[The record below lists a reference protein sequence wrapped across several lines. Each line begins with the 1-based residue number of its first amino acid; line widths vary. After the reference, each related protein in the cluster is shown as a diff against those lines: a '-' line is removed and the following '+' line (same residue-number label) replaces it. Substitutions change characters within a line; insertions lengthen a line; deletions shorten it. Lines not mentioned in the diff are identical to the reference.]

1 MKTLAELTER
11 EILALAIAQDY
22 FSRDFQSAGVRF
34 LYEAYKSDMPRK
46 YLDAVNQGPMISSN
60 RV

>member
-22 FSRDFQSAGVRF
+22 FSRDFPERGSPLLARGRQVGHA
-34 LYEAYKSDMPRK
+34 A
-46 YLDAVNQGPMISSN
+46 
-60 RV
+60 